1 MGQYVKKVEPRDFY
15 TMTAGAGTHMQVK
28 KKNNKRREGRGKN
41 QFREAH
47 STPQL
52 K

>member
-28 KKNNKRREGRGKN
+28 TKKNKKEGGKG
-41 QFREAH
+41 EE
-47 STPQL
+47 PV
-52 K
+52 